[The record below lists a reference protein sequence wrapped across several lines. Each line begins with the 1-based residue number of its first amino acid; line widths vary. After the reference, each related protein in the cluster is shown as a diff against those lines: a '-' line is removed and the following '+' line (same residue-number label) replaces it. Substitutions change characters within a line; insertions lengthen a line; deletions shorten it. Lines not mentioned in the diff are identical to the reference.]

1 MTDRINAFIVI
12 LDHDIREDEAEDTI
26 TALKQIKGVLS
37 VQPHVADFSDAIAQ
51 DRVRQE
57 LGMKLWHIL
66 YPKEQEHD

>member
-12 LDHDIREDEAEDTI
+12 LNHDIREDDAEDTI

-51 DRVRQE
+51 DRVRME
-57 LGMKLWHIL
+57 LTEKLWRVLH
-66 YPKEQEHD
+66 PKEKE